1 MALRDHCP
9 NIYCVLAAAPLQN
22 RTQESG
28 TTTKILRKRHIS
40 GAFFPWK
47 SWFIKI
53 ARKYTLGIGWISIKK
68 NSWGRLSLLSALQI
82 MLSLSLHPGT
92 LSLTTSSQYRGQKSD
107 NLQYNMLGG
116 RVAGTNYS
124 STKRLMFQV
133 LFFSHYFL
141 QNSLQTS
148 FQFFLYF
155 IINIQK

>member
-1 MALRDHCP
+1 MALRDHCL

-28 TTTKILRKRHIS
+28 TTNKILRKRHIS

-107 NLQYNMLGG
+107 NLQYNTLG
-116 RVAGTNYS
+116 RWVAGTNDS

-133 LFFSHYFL
+133 LFF
-141 QNSLQTS
+141 
-148 FQFFLYF
+148 F
-155 IINIQK
+155 IISCKILCKNRFNLFLL